1 MSYLYKSNF
10 PQGTPQF
17 FSNSPQ
23 SLEKKTRKFDIT
35 FSGWL
40 T

>member
-17 FSNSPQ
+17 FSQSP
-23 SLEKKTRKFDIT
+23 KFGKNPRKFDIT